1 MGLIIIPVLSTSLG
15 CPEDQRSQN
24 VNFKVLYNCEVTEY
38 HSELSFTEELNVL
51 IYVCACLCVQT
62 HVLVRETHCVWL
74 LCTSAVICN
83 SNEGFVLWPGTC
95 QVRRRLCRHA
105 N

>member
-15 CPEDQRSQN
+15 CPEDQRGQN

-51 IYVCACLCVQT
+51 IICMYVRVCVYK
-62 HVLVRETHCVWL
+62 HMC
-74 LCTSAVICN
+74 
-83 SNEGFVLWPGTC
+83 
-95 QVRRRLCRHA
+95 
-105 N
+105 